1 MTNQLPYFI
10 RYHNNTGF
18 NVFNVSGSMTIQ
30 QPYNPGSGD
39 IFHSK
44 DEIYQYV
51 SSSIMTSP
59 QYNPVDDLTPE

>member
-51 SSSIMTSP
+51 SSSIMTMT
-59 QYNPVDDLTPE
+59 QYNPIDDSTPE

>member
-1 MTNQLPYFI
+1 MVI
-10 RYHNNTGF
+10 D
-18 NVFNVSGSMTIQ
+18 

-39 IFHSK
+39 KFHSK

-59 QYNPVDDLTPE
+59 QYNPIDDLTPE

>member
-1 MTNQLPYFI
+1 
-10 RYHNNTGF
+10 
-18 NVFNVSGSMTIQ
+18 MTIQ

-59 QYNPVDDLTPE
+59 QYNPIDDLTPE